1 MNTFLL
7 GALCIGF
14 LTASMFFARFYARTG
29 DRFFAYLS
37 AAFALMSANQIALE
51 YFGEA
56 YEYKSWLYLIRLAAF
71 LLILLGIWDK
81 NRS

>member
-1 MNTFLL
+1 MNDFLL

-14 LTASMFFARFYARTG
+14 LTVSMFFARFYRRTR
-29 DRFFAYLS
+29 DRFFAFLS
-37 AAFALMSANQIALE
+37 GAFALMSANQISLQ

-56 YEYKSWLYLIRLAAF
+56 SEYNSWLYVVRLSAF